1 MNTFLDQRFRPPG
14 NRRGAMVTLVGF
26 MMIIVIIVGAMA
38 VDIAYVQ
45 LVNMQL
51 RKAADAA
58 AHAGAEAL
66 ARTQDEQSGID
77 AAKAIALRNTVMGTG
92 LTLADE
98 DIELGRVYY
107 YNGAWQFNGGV
118 PLPNAARVNT
128 EVRPNGYV
136 TMFGSIAGVHNIHV
150 HQSATAAHVTR
161 DICLVLDRSGSM
173 AWDLSGIDWRYPSGG
188 SYCADPHPTLSRWGS
203 MMTAVD
209 VFIDEL
215 NLTQQEE
222 KLALVTYSSRSSSCS
237 RRVNSSDVNEWLT
250 FNYTRVDE
258 DLDRLSDR
266 PIIGGT
272 AISAGIDNGVRVLT
286 DSSRTRR
293 FADKMIVLLTDGHEN
308 SGRSSLD
315 AADDAADENITIHTI
330 TFSSGADVD
339 RMEDVAERTGGQH
352 FHAPDEEALIAIF
365 QEIARGIPIVMT
377 Q

>member
-1 MNTFLDQRFRPPG
+1 MNQLFDPPVIRRR
-14 NRRGAMVTLVGF
+14 RRGAMVTLVGF
-26 MMIIVIIVGAMA
+26 MMIIVIVVGGMA

-51 RKAADAA
+51 RKAADAS
-58 AHAGAEAL
+58 AHAAAEAL

-77 AAKAIALRNTVMGTG
+77 AAKAIALQNTVMGSG
-92 LTLADE
+92 LALQDA

-118 PLPNAARVNT
+118 ALPNAARINT
-128 EVRPNGYV
+128 EVRPNGYI
-136 TMFGSIAGVHNIHV
+136 TMFGSIAGVDNIHV
-150 HQSATAAHVTR
+150 QQSATAAHVTR

-173 AWDLSGIDWRYPSGG
+173 AWDLSGINWSYPPGRD
-188 SYCADPHPTLSRWGS
+188 YCTDPHPSHSRWAA

-215 NLTQQEE
+215 EATQQEE
-222 KLALVTYSSRSSSCS
+222 KLALVTYSSRSNNCD
-237 RRVNSSDVNEWLT
+237 RRVSSSDINEWLT
-250 FNYTRVDE
+250 FNYQNVE
-258 DLDRLSDR
+258 SDLDWLSRR

-272 AISAGIDNGVRVLT
+272 AISAGIDDAVEVLT

-308 SGRSSLD
+308 SGRSSLN
-315 AADDAADENITIHTI
+315 AADDAASENITIHTI
-330 TFSSGADVD
+330 TFSSGADED
-339 RMEDVAERTGGQH
+339 RMEEVAERTGGEH

-377 Q
+377 E